1 MIFVAVIGLAANL
14 AGTLLLKR
22 DAARSLNVKATYLHM
37 LGDAVSSVG
46 VIVAGVA
53 IGLWKVYWID
63 PIVTIAIAVYIGK
76 ESVHVLLP
84 AVHVLME
91 GSPSGVAFQSVRDGI
106 QSLPGV
112 RNVHHLHLWSVGEH
126 DIHAEAHVAVDD
138 MLISDGGRLR
148 QLIEDLLMER
158 FEVKHV
164 TLQLECGGCEDLG
177 LVKRRSETGG
187 TDDGEA

>member
-14 AGTLLLKR
+14 AGTLLMKR
-22 DAARSLNVKATYLHM
+22 DAAKSLNVKATYLHM
-37 LGDAVSSVG
+37 LGDAVS
-46 VIVAGVA
+46 
-53 IGLWKVYWID
+53 
-63 PIVTIAIAVYIGK
+63 
-76 ESVHVLLP
+76 
-84 AVHVLME
+84 
-91 GSPSGVAFQSVRDGI
+91 
-106 QSLPGV
+106 
-112 RNVHHLHLWSVGEH
+112 SVGEH